1 MSLLVWD
8 EVLSAWQ
15 EGDFR
20 HVHDWLNERWA
31 RTVRESVAG
40 DADPF
45 ARFLQGLA
53 FAALAFHF
61 AGEHNRES
69 AALFVEDGLSTLAR
83 YPRSYAGI
91 ETAPILD
98 ALSELQRVLEVPG
111 TGETIPVLLSSRSA
125 LRFARAVPA

>member
-31 RTVRESVAG
+31 RTVREGVAG
-40 DADPF
+40 EADPF

-69 AALFVEDGLSTLAR
+69 AALFVEDGLSTLSR
-83 YPRSYAGI
+83 FPRAYAGI
-91 ETAPILD
+91 EITPILD
-98 ALSELQRVLEVPG
+98 ALSELQRVLEIPG
-111 TGETIPVLLSSRSA
+111 SGETIPTLLASRQA
-125 LRFARAVPA
+125 LRFARLAPA

>member
-20 HVHDWLNERWA
+20 YVHDWLNERWA
-31 RTVRESVAG
+31 RAVREAVAG
-40 DADPF
+40 ETDPF

-69 AALFVEDGLSTLAR
+69 AALFVEDGLSTLSR
-83 YPRSYAGI
+83 FPRTFAGI
-91 ETAPILD
+91 EITPILD
-98 ALSELQRVLEVPG
+98 ALAELQRVLEIPG
-111 TGETIPVLLSSRSA
+111 SGETIPTLLASRQA
-125 LRFARAVPA
+125 LRFARLAPA